1 MNGKMTILACITG
14 FLLDCIFGDPVWMY
28 HPIRVIGNLISVL
41 EKGLRKLLCSRIPAS
56 EQRKKNKREVLAGGI
71 LWILTVSLSFLV
83 PAVLLFAAGKVHPAV
98 RFLLETFWCYQ
109 IFAARCLVGESR
121 KVYQKLKEDDL
132 SGARRAVSMIVGR
145 DTENLTAEG
154 VTKAAVETVAENTS
168 DGVTAPLLFLL
179 IGGAPLGFLY
189 KAVNTMDSMLGYK
202 NEKYLYFGRIPA
214 KMDDVFNYI
223 PARLTAWFMIVAAFL
238 TGMDGKNAWK
248 IYLRDK
254 RKHASPNSAQSEAVC
269 AGALD
274 VQLAGDA
281 VYFGKVYKKDYIGDA
296 IRKIEPEDIIVAYDD
311 IDLEVGQIRVRRKG
325 SAGGHNGIKNIISH
339 LGTNE
344 FPRVK
349 VGVGAKPQGGDLVN
363 HVLGHFSKEDEKKMD
378 EVLDEAV
385 AAVETIVTQDVDVAM
400 NRFNAKKK

>member
-1 MNGKMTILACITG
+1 MNGRMTILACITG

-56 EQRKKNKREVLAGGI
+56 EQEKKNRREDLAGGI

-109 IFAARCLVGESR
+109 IFAARCLVEESR

-132 SGARRAVSMIVGR
+132 PGARRAVSMIVGR

-223 PARLTAWFMIVAAFL
+223 PARLTAWFMVVAAFL
-238 TGMDGKNAWK
+238 TGMDGENA
-248 IYLRDK
+248 
-254 RKHASPNSAQSEAVC
+254 
-269 AGALD
+269 
-274 VQLAGDA
+274 
-281 VYFGKVYKKDYIGDA
+281 
-296 IRKIEPEDIIVAYDD
+296 
-311 IDLEVGQIRVRRKG
+311 
-325 SAGGHNGIKNIISH
+325 
-339 LGTNE
+339 
-344 FPRVK
+344 
-349 VGVGAKPQGGDLVN
+349 
-363 HVLGHFSKEDEKKMD
+363 
-378 EVLDEAV
+378 
-385 AAVETIVTQDVDVAM
+385 
-400 NRFNAKKK
+400 

>member
-1 MNGKMTILACITG
+1 MNGKMIILACVTG
-14 FLLDCIFGDPVWMY
+14 FLLDCIFGDPAWMY

-56 EQRKKNKREVLAGGI
+56 EQKKKNEREVLAGGI

-109 IFAARCLVGESR
+109 IFAARCLVGESK

-132 SGARRAVSMIVGR
+132 PGARRAVSMIVGR

-168 DGVTAPLLFLL
+168 DCVTAPLLFLL

-223 PARLTAWFMIVAAFL
+223 PARLTAWFMVAAAFL
-238 TGMDGKNAWK
+238 TGMDGENAWK

-296 IRKIEPEDIIVAYDD
+296 IRKIEPEDI
-311 IDLEVGQIRVRRKG
+311 LR
-325 SAGGHNGIKNIISH
+325 AGKLMYMTTI
-339 LGTNE
+339 LMMVV
-344 FPRVK
+344 F
-349 VGVGAKPQGGDLVN
+349 GGL
-363 HVLGHFSKEDEKKMD
+363 LLWIF
-378 EVLDEAV
+378 
-385 AAVETIVTQDVDVAM
+385 
-400 NRFNAKKK
+400 

>member
-1 MNGKMTILACITG
+1 MCSQI
-14 FLLDCIFGDPVWMY
+14 PV
-28 HPIRVIGNLISVL
+28 
-41 EKGLRKLLCSRIPAS
+41 S
-56 EQRKKNKREVLAGGI
+56 EQEKKNRREVLAGGI

-83 PAVLLFAAGKVHPAV
+83 PAVLLFAARKIHPAV

-109 IFAARCLVGESR
+109 IFAARCLVGESK

-132 SGARRAVSMIVGR
+132 PGARKAVSMIVGR

-281 VYFGKVYKKDYIGDA
+281 VYFGKVYKKDYIGNA
-296 IRKIEPEDIIVAYDD
+296 IRKIEPEDI
-311 IDLEVGQIRVRRKG
+311 LR
-325 SAGGHNGIKNIISH
+325 AGKLMYMTTI
-339 LGTNE
+339 LMMVV
-344 FPRVK
+344 F
-349 VGVGAKPQGGDLVN
+349 GGL
-363 HVLGHFSKEDEKKMD
+363 L
-378 EVLDEAV
+378 LW
-385 AAVETIVTQDVDVAM
+385 IY
-400 NRFNAKKK
+400 

>member
-1 MNGKMTILACITG
+1 MNGRMTILACIIG
-14 FLLDCIFGDPVWMY
+14 FLLDCIFGDPAWMY

-56 EQRKKNKREVLAGGI
+56 EQEKKNRREVLAGGI

-109 IFAARCLVGESR
+109 IFAARCLVGESK

-132 SGARRAVSMIVGR
+132 PGARRAVSMIVGR

-281 VYFGKVYKKDYIGDA
+281 VYFGKVYKKDYIGNA
-296 IRKIEPEDIIVAYDD
+296 IRKIEPEDI
-311 IDLEVGQIRVRRKG
+311 LR
-325 SAGGHNGIKNIISH
+325 AGKLMYMTTI
-339 LGTNE
+339 LMMVV
-344 FPRVK
+344 F
-349 VGVGAKPQGGDLVN
+349 GGL
-363 HVLGHFSKEDEKKMD
+363 L
-378 EVLDEAV
+378 LW
-385 AAVETIVTQDVDVAM
+385 IY
-400 NRFNAKKK
+400 

>member
-1 MNGKMTILACITG
+1 MNGKMIILACVTG
-14 FLLDCIFGDPVWMY
+14 FLLDCIFGDPAWMY

-56 EQRKKNKREVLAGGI
+56 EQKKKNEREVLAGGI

-109 IFAARCLVGESR
+109 IFAARCLVGESK

-132 SGARRAVSMIVGR
+132 PGARRAVSMIVGR

-214 KMDDVFNYI
+214 KMDEVFNYI
-223 PARLTAWFMIVAAFL
+223 PARLTAWFMVAAAFL
-238 TGMDGKNAWK
+238 TGRDGENAWK

-296 IRKIEPEDIIVAYDD
+296 IRKIEPEDI
-311 IDLEVGQIRVRRKG
+311 LR
-325 SAGGHNGIKNIISH
+325 AGKLMYMTTI
-339 LGTNE
+339 LMMVV
-344 FPRVK
+344 F
-349 VGVGAKPQGGDLVN
+349 GGL
-363 HVLGHFSKEDEKKMD
+363 LLWIF
-378 EVLDEAV
+378 
-385 AAVETIVTQDVDVAM
+385 
-400 NRFNAKKK
+400 

>member
-1 MNGKMTILACITG
+1 MDVPSDTRDRKPDQCVGKRIAEVVVQSDSCIRTK
-14 FLLDCIFGDPVWMY
+14 
-28 HPIRVIGNLISVL
+28 
-41 EKGLRKLLCSRIPAS
+41 E
-56 EQRKKNKREVLAGGI
+56 KNKREVLAGGI

-109 IFAARCLVGESR
+109 IFAARCLVGESK

-132 SGARRAVSMIVGR
+132 PGARRAVSMIVGR

-223 PARLTAWFMIVAAFL
+223 PARLTAWFMVAAAFL
-238 TGMDGKNAWK
+238 TGMDGENAWK

-281 VYFGKVYKKDYIGDA
+281 VYFGKIYKKDYIGDA
-296 IRKIEPEDIIVAYDD
+296 IRKIEPEDI
-311 IDLEVGQIRVRRKG
+311 LR
-325 SAGGHNGIKNIISH
+325 AGKLMYMTTI
-339 LGTNE
+339 LMMVV
-344 FPRVK
+344 F
-349 VGVGAKPQGGDLVN
+349 GGL
-363 HVLGHFSKEDEKKMD
+363 L
-378 EVLDEAV
+378 LW
-385 AAVETIVTQDVDVAM
+385 IY
-400 NRFNAKKK
+400 